1 MTIYPNY
8 ERTLIEIARALP
20 VNRMEQLVD
29 FARFLESQSQTAGV
43 ERDDIDISP
52 LQPNQIYYLHTPYN
66 VSDIGEQLM
75 AAMSEST
82 NTKD

>member
-1 MTIYPNY
+1 MTIHPNY
-8 ERTLIEIARALP
+8 EKTLIEIARSLP
-20 VNRMEQLVD
+20 MNRMEQLVD
-29 FARFLESQSQTAGV
+29 FARFLESQSLTEEV
-43 ERDDIDISP
+43 VPDDEDISP
-52 LQPNQIYYLHTPYN
+52 LQPNQVYYLLTPYN

>member
-52 LQPNQIYYLHTPYN
+52 
-66 VSDIGEQLM
+66 
-75 AAMSEST
+75 
-82 NTKD
+82 